1 MDQPKALKDVL
12 KINEVTWVN
21 VAKPSKDMFKVLE
34 NQFNLHPVHLKE
46 STQTVQLIEVEREDN
61 YIFFLAH
68 LPIYDASVDRIYT
81 SQVGIFLGRDF
92 VITIH
97 DGYKSAITELFE
109 QCKGDPELAKL
120 LCHDSAGYLLYTILK
135 QLLEDVSHTLEN
147 ILEELDTTETL
158 VFDDDRSD
166 AFQIGKLRQKI
177 TRIKRVVKPLQL
189 VLGDLAEQINNFNG
203 EHLNKYYANNAK
215 LAHKLSEVIDEAQ
228 ETIEI
233 FKDADF
239 TTSTEKTNQILAVLT
254 LVFTFT
260 IPITVLGTL
269 YGMNVPLPG
278 GTEFASWSFLGV
290 YTTAILVALVSLF
303 LAIGMFLYFKT
314 KRWF

>member
-1 MDQPKALKDVL
+1 MDTPPQLKDIV
-12 KINEVTWVN
+12 KIGAISWVN
-21 VAKPSKDMFKVLE
+21 IEKPTKTAFAALE
-34 NQFNLHPVHLKE
+34 KTYDLHPVHLKE
-46 STQTVQLIEVEREDN
+46 STQTIQLVQVEREEH
-61 YIFFLAH
+61 YIFLLAH
-68 LPIYDASVDRIYT
+68 VPIYDAAADRIYT
-81 SQVGIFLGRDF
+81 SQVGIFLGKDF

-97 DGYKSAITELFE
+97 DGYKSPISKLFDE
-109 QCKGDPELAKL
+109 CQTDPEIAAEAAR
-120 LCHDSAGYLLYTILK
+120 DSAGYLLYTIIN
-135 QLLEDVSHTLEN
+135 QLLENISQTLEG
-147 ILEELDTTETL
+147 ILEELDRTEAF
-158 VFDDDRSD
+158 VFDDNKSD

-177 TRIKRVVKPLQL
+177 TRMKRVVKPLQL
-189 VLGDLAEQINNFNG
+189 VLGDLSQQIKTFNG
-203 EHLNKYYANNAK
+203 EHLGKYYANNAK

-239 TTSTEKTNQILAVLT
+239 TTSTEQTNKILAVLT

-278 GTEFASWSFLGV
+278 GSDDGAWTFLGE
-290 YTTAILVALVSLF
+290 YSTALLVVIVSAL
-303 LAIGMFLYFKT
+303 LATGMYCYFKT

>member
-1 MDQPKALKDVL
+1 MDKTETLKDVL

-21 VAKPSKDMFKVLE
+21 VAKPSKATFKALE
-34 NQFNLHPVHLKE
+34 DQFNLHPVHLKE
-46 STQTVQLIEVEREDN
+46 STQTVQLVEVEREDN
-61 YIFFLAH
+61 YIFLLAH
-68 LPIYDASVDRIYT
+68 TPIYDASADRIYT

-97 DGYKSAITELFE
+97 DGYKSAITKLFDDC
-109 QCKGDPELAKL
+109 QADPELAKL
-120 LCHDSAGYLLYTILK
+120 SCHDSAGYLLYTILK

-147 ILEELDTTETL
+147 ILEELDKTETL

-166 AFQIGKLRQKI
+166 AYQIGKLRQKI

-189 VLGDLAEQINNFNG
+189 VLGDLAENINNFNG
-203 EHLNKYYANNAK
+203 EHLGKYYANNAK

-239 TTSTEKTNQILAVLT
+239 TTSTEQTNEILAILT

-260 IPITVLGTL
+260 IPVTVLATL

-278 GTEFASWSFLGV
+278 GTEFGSWSFLGT
-290 YTTAILVALVSLF
+290 YTSAILIFVFSML
-303 LAIGMFLYFKT
+303 LAFGMFLYFKT